1 MFSYPS
7 NYLLFFYNYELIIPT
22 CFFFFIFFVLIFDQ
36 GQIGN
41 GLKQVSVETK
51 KKIWKQLEIRER
63 MIKELATYLKKS
75 LRQIKSISQSYEK
88 ASQDILFTLQY
99 IIKKLTINTTVL
111 RVKYHNDLL
120 IYRTN
125 LLTLEIKNYFTQEFC
140 TSGIYEKTYDLR
152 YVSDNVKEKN
162 IKYKVHC

>member
-1 MFSYPS
+1 
-7 NYLLFFYNYELIIPT
+7 
-22 CFFFFIFFVLIFDQ
+22 
-36 GQIGN
+36 
-41 GLKQVSVETK
+41 
-51 KKIWKQLEIRER
+51 

-152 YVSDNVKEKN
+152 YVSENVKEKN